1 MAPMMSGASTEA
13 EEGDARRQHPLRAE
27 SVDHEPRRDL
37 GEARHREDDRH
48 HEPEL
53 GVAHL
58 ERVLDE
64 REQGRQREL
73 EEMARSVGE
82 TDERHDAEVAGGLGR
97 GFGHASRSTLLP
109 ERAVSRF
116 RRRFPLF
123 RTGRPSNDAGPDLPA
138 LKLGPNPIAF
148 AVRRT
153 PPQQNG
159 EEPMLKRIL
168 GAGLAAL
175 AGVALAATP
184 AAAQT
189 LDKIKQRG
197 VLVVGTKA
205 DYKPFGFRDPSG
217 AIVGFEPDLAKDV
230 ADKLGVKLELEPVVS
245 SNRMQF
251 LQQGKIDL
259 MIATMNDKPD
269 RRQVVGIVEPLY
281 YASGVNVLASKKA
294 GLKSWEQLKGQKVC
308 GIQGAW
314 YNKPVAE
321 KYGADIVAFKGQS
334 EAETA
339 LMQGNCIGWVYD
351 DTAFAERLADAKWK
365 DFEMPLET
373 ILEEP
378 WGIAVKL
385 EERDGPWGKFVSET
399 IADWHRSGR
408 LIELEKKWNIPPSAY
423 LKKMQAEA
431 KPKTKTN

>member
-1 MAPMMSGASTEA
+1 MPKKLLAAS
-13 EEGDARRQHPLRAE
+13 L
-27 SVDHEPRRDL
+27 
-37 GEARHREDDRH
+37 
-48 HEPEL
+48 
-53 GVAHL
+53 
-58 ERVLDE
+58 
-64 REQGRQREL
+64 
-73 EEMARSVGE
+73 
-82 TDERHDAEVAGGLGR
+82 
-97 GFGHASRSTLLP
+97 
-109 ERAVSRF
+109 
-116 RRRFPLF
+116 
-123 RTGRPSNDAGPDLPA
+123 A
-138 LKLGPNPIAF
+138 L
-148 AVRRT
+148 
-153 PPQQNG
+153 
-159 EEPMLKRIL
+159 
-168 GAGLAAL
+168 AGLA
-175 AGVALAATP
+175 LAAGP

-217 AIVGFEPDLAKDV
+217 AIVGFEPDLAKEV

-269 RRQVVGIVEPLY
+269 RRQVVGILDPLY

-294 GLKSWEQLKGQKVC
+294 GLKTWEQLKGQKVC

-321 KYGADIVAFKGQS
+321 KYGADIVAFKGQT

-339 LMQGNCIGWVYD
+339 LLQGNCIAWVYD
-351 DTAFAERLADAKWK
+351 DTAFAERLADARWR
-365 DFEMPLET
+365 DYAMPLET

-385 EERDGPWGKFVSET
+385 EERDGPWGKFVAEQ

-408 LIELEKKWNIPPSAY
+408 IIELEKKWNIPPSAF
-423 LKKMQAEA
+423 LKRMHEEA
-431 KPKTKTN
+431 KAKTKTN

>member
-1 MAPMMSGASTEA
+1 MPKKLLAAS
-13 EEGDARRQHPLRAE
+13 L
-27 SVDHEPRRDL
+27 
-37 GEARHREDDRH
+37 
-48 HEPEL
+48 
-53 GVAHL
+53 
-58 ERVLDE
+58 
-64 REQGRQREL
+64 
-73 EEMARSVGE
+73 
-82 TDERHDAEVAGGLGR
+82 
-97 GFGHASRSTLLP
+97 
-109 ERAVSRF
+109 
-116 RRRFPLF
+116 
-123 RTGRPSNDAGPDLPA
+123 
-138 LKLGPNPIAF
+138 
-148 AVRRT
+148 
-153 PPQQNG
+153 
-159 EEPMLKRIL
+159 
-168 GAGLAAL
+168 AL
-175 AGVALAATP
+175 AGLVLAAGP

-217 AIVGFEPDLAKDV
+217 AIVGFEPDLAKEV

-294 GLKSWEQLKGQKVC
+294 ALKSWEQLKGQKVC

-321 KYGADIVAFKGQS
+321 KYGADIVAFKGQT

-339 LMQGNCIGWVYD
+339 LLQGNCIAWVYD
-351 DTAFAERLADAKWK
+351 DTAFAERLADARWK
-365 DFEMPLET
+365 DYEMPLET

-378 WGIAVKL
+378 WGVAVKL
-385 EERDGPWGKFVSET
+385 EERDGPWGKFVAEQ

-408 LIELEKKWNIPPSAY
+408 IIELEKKWNIPASAF
-423 LKKMQAEA
+423 LKRMHEEA
-431 KPKTKTN
+431 KAKTKTN